1 MPEATPTHAEPLD
14 LRAAVRHVM
23 VDFNQ
28 MQTFAANPLIIV
40 EGEGIR
46 LTDHEGRRYIDGLS
60 GVFAVSLGHGND
72 EIVDAIVAQHR
83 RLSFSSPIMTTTD
96 RALELAAELIR
107 LSGGRFDV
115 VKQLSSGSEATEA
128 AIKMARQYHRQ
139 SGSPERYKTISFY
152 RSYHGATMGAL
163 TSTGWP
169 QLRTPYE
176 PFLSGGIHCH
186 PPIPGSCRAC
196 TGTCTLG
203 CLAQLRDVVEQEGP
217 RTVSAIIVEP
227 VMLTAGVH
235 ELGRDYLRGMRA
247 LCDETG
253 VLLIFDEIVTG
264 FGRLGAWFAAEQA
277 GVWPDILCVGK
288 GLTSGYA
295 PLSAV
300 MLTEAVA
307 RAFWGSAAEGVQYQ
321 AGHTFAANPVSAA
334 CGLAVIR
341 YVEAHGVLENV
352 QARGAELEA
361 RLREISPGL
370 RHCRRAARARAALL
384 PRLHRPVYRRPAR
397 SLAAGRHRRPAGGAT
412 AGAPGPGLAPQRD
425 ARPAAHPHG
434 GRGRRDR
441 GYLRGERG
449 RGQRAGRL
457 RCRRRSRRR
466 LRPVTDLRGENLEL
480 TGGLCGGTTQ

>member
-1 MPEATPTHAEPLD
+1 MRETSETHVEPVD
-14 LRAAVRHVM
+14 VREAVRHVM

-28 MQTFAANPLIIV
+28 MQTFSANPLIMV
-40 EGEGIR
+40 EGDGIR
-46 LTDHEGRRYIDGLS
+46 LTDHEGQRYVDGLS

-96 RALELAAELIR
+96 RALELATALLRIT
-107 LSGGRFDV
+107 GGRYDV

-169 QLRTPYE
+169 QLRVPYE
-176 PFLSGGIHCH
+176 PFLTGGIHAH
-186 PPIPGSCRAC
+186 PPIPGACRAC

-203 CLAQLRDVVEQEGP
+203 CLAQLRDVITHEGP

-235 ELGRDYLRGMRA
+235 ALSDDYLHGLRA

-253 VLLIFDEIVTG
+253 MLLIFDEIVTG

-300 MLTEAVA
+300 LLTEKVA
-307 RAFWGSAAEGVQYQ
+307 SAFWGSAGDGVQFQ

-341 YVEAHGVLENV
+341 YIERHRVLDNV
-352 QARGAELEA
+352 HARGAELEA
-361 RLREISPGL
+361 RLIAIAQRYPIAGELRGQGL
-370 RHCRRAARARAALL
+370 LYCLDFIDPATGGPLSSAQPVGTAVQQAARRRGLLVRAS
-384 PRLHRPVYRRPAR
+384 PHNV
-397 SLAAGRHRRPAGGAT
+397 T
-412 AGAPGPGLAPQRD
+412 LAP
-425 ARPAAHPHG
+425 PLVLTAADVIEIADILEESVAEVSEQLASG
-434 GRGRRDR
+434 
-441 GYLRGERG
+441 
-449 RGQRAGRL
+449 AGI
-457 RCRRRSRRR
+457 
-466 LRPVTDLRGENLEL
+466 DLDVAF
-480 TGGLCGGTTQ
+480 GL

>member
-1 MPEATPTHAEPLD
+1 MQNTTRAEPVD
-14 LRAAVRHVM
+14 LRAAARHVM

-28 MQTFAANPLIIV
+28 MQTFTENPLIMV
-40 EGEGIR
+40 EGNGIR
-46 LTDHEGRRYIDGLS
+46 LTDHEGRTYIDGLS

-72 EIVDAIVAQHR
+72 EIIDAITAQHR

-96 RALELAAELIR
+96 RALELATELIR
-107 LSGGRFDV
+107 VTGGRFDV

-128 AIKMARQYHRQ
+128 ALKMARQYHRQ

-176 PFLSGGIHCH
+176 PFLTGGIHAH
-186 PPIPGSCRAC
+186 APIPGACRAC
-196 TGTCTLG
+196 TGSCTLG
-203 CLAQLRDVVEQEGP
+203 CLAQLRDVIEQEGP
-217 RTVSAIIVEP
+217 RTVSAVIVEP

-235 ELGRDYLRGMRA
+235 ALSDDYLRGLRA

-264 FGRLGAWFAAEQA
+264 FGRLGSWFAAEQA

-300 MLTEAVA
+300 LLTEKVG
-307 RAFWGSAAEGVQYQ
+307 RAFWGSAADGVQYQ

-341 YVEAHGVLENV
+341 YFEEHGVLDNV
-352 QARGAELEA
+352 AARGAELSA
-361 RLREISPGL
+361 RLRTIAERYPI
-370 RHCRRAARARAALL
+370 
-384 PRLHRPVYRRPAR
+384 
-397 SLAAGRHRRPAGGAT
+397 AGD
-412 AGAPGPGLAPQRD
+412 L
-425 ARPAAHPHG
+425 
-434 GRGRRDR
+434 
-441 GYLRGERG
+441 RG
-449 RGQRAGRL
+449 RGLLYCLDFRDPATGGPLSAAQPIGTAVQQAA
-457 RCRRRSRRR
+457 RRRGLLVRASPHNATFAPP
-466 LRPVTDLRGENLEL
+466 LVVTQAEVSEIADIFEESVAEVNEQVVSGSGVDLDVAF
-480 TGGLCGGTTQ
+480 GL

>member
-1 MPEATPTHAEPLD
+1 MSELARSHVESLD
-14 LRAAVRHVM
+14 LRAAARHVM

-28 MQTFAANPLIIV
+28 MRTFTADPLIMV
-40 EGEGIR
+40 EGDGLT
-46 LTDHEGRRYIDGLS
+46 LTDHEGNRYLDGLS
-60 GVFAVSLGHGND
+60 GVFAVSLGHGNE
-72 EIVDAIVAQHR
+72 EIIAAIAAQHR

-107 LSGGRFDV
+107 LTGGRYDV

-128 AIKMARQYHRQ
+128 ALKLARQYHRQ

-176 PFLSGGIHCH
+176 PFLTGGIHAH

-196 TGTCTLG
+196 TGSCTLG
-203 CLAQLRDVVEQEGP
+203 CLAQLRDVIEHEGP
-217 RTVSAIIVEP
+217 RTVSAVIVEP

-235 ELGRDYLRGMRA
+235 ALSDDYLRGLRA

-253 VLLIFDEIVTG
+253 ALLVFDEIVTG

-300 MLTEAVA
+300 LLTEEVG
-307 RAFWGSAAEGVQYQ
+307 RAFWGDAADGVQYQ
-321 AGHTFAANPVSAA
+321 AGHTFAGNPVSAA

-341 YVEAHGVLENV
+341 YFEQHGVLDNV
-352 QARGAELEA
+352 RARGAELAA
-361 RLREISPGL
+361 RLHAVVERYPI
-370 RHCRRAARARAALL
+370 
-384 PRLHRPVYRRPAR
+384 
-397 SLAAGRHRRPAGGAT
+397 AGRV
-412 AGAPGPGLAPQRD
+412 
-425 ARPAAHPHG
+425 
-434 GRGRRDR
+434 
-441 GYLRGERG
+441 RG
-449 RGQRAGRL
+449 RGLLYCLDFVDPATGGPLSATQPVGTAVQQAA
-457 RCRRRSRRR
+457 RRRGLLVRASPHNATLAPPLVLGAAEVTQLADLFEESVAEVSEQVVSGAGVR
-466 LRPVTDLRGENLEL
+466 LDVAF
-480 TGGLCGGTTQ
+480 GL

>member
-1 MPEATPTHAEPLD
+1 MSETRQSHVEPVD
-14 LRAAVRHVM
+14 LREVTRHVM

-28 MQTFAANPLIIV
+28 MRTFSANPLIMV
-40 EGEGIR
+40 EGDGIR
-46 LTDHEGRRYIDGLS
+46 LTDHEGQSYIDGLS

-96 RALELAAELIR
+96 RALELAGELLR
-107 LSGGRFDV
+107 LTGGRYDV

-169 QLRTPYE
+169 QLRAPYE
-176 PFLSGGIHCH
+176 PLLTGGIHAH
-186 PPIPGSCRAC
+186 PPIPAACRAC
-196 TGTCTLG
+196 SGSCTLG
-203 CLAQLRDVVEQEGP
+203 CLAQLRDAIAQEGP

-235 ELGRDYLRGMRA
+235 ALSRDYLRGLRA

-277 GVWPDILCVGK
+277 DVWPDILCVGK
-288 GLTSGYA
+288 GLSSGYA

-300 MLTEAVA
+300 LLTEKVGS
-307 RAFWGSAAEGVQYQ
+307 AFWGSAVDGVQYQ

-334 CGLAVIR
+334 CGLAVIGYIER
-341 YVEAHGVLENV
+341 HEVLDNV
-352 QARGAELEA
+352 RARGAELET
-361 RLREISPGL
+361 RLTAIAQRYPIAGELRGQGLLHCLDFIDPATGGPLSPAQPVGTAVQQ
-370 RHCRRAARARAALL
+370 AARRRGLLVRAS
-384 PRLHRPVYRRPAR
+384 PHNV
-397 SLAAGRHRRPAGGAT
+397 T
-412 AGAPGPGLAPQRD
+412 LAP
-425 ARPAAHPHG
+425 PLVVTAAEVIEIG
-434 GRGRRDR
+434 DILEESVAEVDEQLVSG
-441 GYLRGERG
+441 
-449 RGQRAGRL
+449 AGI
-457 RCRRRSRRR
+457 
-466 LRPVTDLRGENLEL
+466 DLDVAF
-480 TGGLCGGTTQ
+480 GL

>member
-1 MPEATPTHAEPLD
+1 MTETGETHVEPID
-14 LRAAVRHVM
+14 LRDATRHVM

-28 MQTFAANPLIIV
+28 MQAFSANPLIIV
-40 EGEGIR
+40 EGDGIK
-46 LTDHEGRRYIDGLS
+46 LTDHVGQRYIDGLS

-72 EIVDAIVAQHR
+72 EIIDAIVAQHR

-96 RALELAAELIR
+96 RALELAAALLRIT
-107 LSGGRFDV
+107 GGRYDV

-169 QLRTPYE
+169 QLRAPYE
-176 PFLSGGIHCH
+176 PFLSGGIHAH

-196 TGTCTLG
+196 TGACTLG
-203 CLAQLRDVVEQEGP
+203 CLAQMRDVIAQESQ
-217 RTVSAIIVEP
+217 RTISAIIVEP

-235 ELGRDYLRGMRA
+235 ALSDDYLRGLRA

-264 FGRLGAWFAAEQA
+264 FGRLGTWFSAEQA

-288 GLTSGYA
+288 GLSSGYA

-300 MLTEAVA
+300 LLSEKVGS
-307 RAFWGSAAEGVQYQ
+307 AFWGSAADVLQFQ

-334 CGLAVIR
+334 CGLAVIGYIER
-341 YVEAHGVLENV
+341 HGVLDNV
-352 QARGAELEA
+352 RARGAELGA
-361 RLREISPGL
+361 RLTAIAQRYPIAGELRGQGL
-370 RHCRRAARARAALL
+370 LYCLDFIDPATRGPLSSAQPVGTAVQQAARRRGLLVRAS
-384 PRLHRPVYRRPAR
+384 PHNV
-397 SLAAGRHRRPAGGAT
+397 T
-412 AGAPGPGLAPQRD
+412 LAP
-425 ARPAAHPHG
+425 PLVLTAADVIEIADILEESVAEVG
-434 GRGRRDR
+434 AQLGSG
-441 GYLRGERG
+441 
-449 RGQRAGRL
+449 AGI
-457 RCRRRSRRR
+457 
-466 LRPVTDLRGENLEL
+466 DLDVAF
-480 TGGLCGGTTQ
+480 GL